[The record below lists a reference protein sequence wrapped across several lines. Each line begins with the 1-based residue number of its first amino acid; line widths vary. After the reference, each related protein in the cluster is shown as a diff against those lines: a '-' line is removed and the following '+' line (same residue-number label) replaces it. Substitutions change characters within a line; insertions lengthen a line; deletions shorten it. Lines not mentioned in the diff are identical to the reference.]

1 MAFIFRP
8 VCHWYSATDVEK
20 IVKLAIQQTVE
31 EMLDRQIADLEAQ
44 MLDQRPAGS
53 GSSVFFFVHS
63 ICHAG
68 ENKGETS

>member
-31 EMLDRQIADLEAQ
+31 EMLDRQIADLER
-44 MLDQRPAGS
+44 LSDEL
-53 GSSVFFFVHS
+53 
-63 ICHAG
+63 
-68 ENKGETS
+68 ENLESRLKC

>member
-31 EMLDRQIADLEAQ
+31 EMLDRQISDIERLSEELGKLESK
-44 MLDQRPAGS
+44 LK
-53 GSSVFFFVHS
+53 
-63 ICHAG
+63 C
-68 ENKGETS
+68 